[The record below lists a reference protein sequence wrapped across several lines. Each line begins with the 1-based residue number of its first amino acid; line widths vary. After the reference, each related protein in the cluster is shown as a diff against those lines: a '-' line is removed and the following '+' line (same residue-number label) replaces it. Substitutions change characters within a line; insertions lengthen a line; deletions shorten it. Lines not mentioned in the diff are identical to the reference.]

1 MCQKHCAAC
10 EALFTRRRNVPQQR
24 FCSKPECQRER
35 RRRWQREKLSEDAV
49 YKGKLK
55 FVKVSVDDESA
66 LAGRYNVMSIPTLM
80 IFKKGKLADVRMGAL
95 PEPDLRE
102 WIEKNI
108 GKK

>member
-1 MCQKHCAAC
+1 MIVGTAANF
-10 EALFTRRRNVPQQR
+10 EKEVLKSDVPVLVDFWAPWCGPCR
-24 FCSKPECQRER
+24 MLSPVI
-35 RRRWQREKLSEDAV
+35 EKLSEDAG

-66 LAGRYNVMSIPTLM
+66 LAGKYNVMSIPTLM
-80 IFKKGKLADVRMGAL
+80 IFKKGKMTDVHMGAM
-95 PEPDLRE
+95 PEPDLRD